1 MDELVKLVSSKVGIN
16 EAQANQAVQVVLG
29 YLKEKLPAPIAGQV
43 DAALKGDMSGLEDVA
58 GGLGGLLGKK

>member
-16 EAQANQAVQVVLG
+16 EAQSKQAVQVVLG